1 MVPHLNLSYLSAA
14 TEKRIVVRSRAR
26 APEAAGE
33 GRNIRGTILD
43 DRLGPQNARRCLLL
57 LARAAPLSS
66 SSRRL
71 RLALQLLARL
81 LRKEQC

>member
-1 MVPHLNLSYLSAA
+1 MVPQFSLSYLGAA
-14 TEKRIVVRSRAR
+14 TGKRIVVRSRAR

-66 SSRRL
+66 SFRRL
-71 RLALQLLARL
+71 RLALHLRARQLR
-81 LRKEQC
+81 